1 MASVKKLSRDLF
13 SQSNLEVVVAM
24 HQTSYFQEISAQQR
38 AEKEAYT
45 KKKKTNEVNT
55 KLAVDR
61 QIQNFQ
67 VLPTNQA
74 NTQDVS
80 RPSPLAKV
88 SPEEA
93 LENVLG
99 PSADDLILEEP

>member
-1 MASVKKLSRDLF
+1 MASVKKLPRDLF

-24 HQTSYFQEISAQQR
+24 HQNSYFQEISAQQR
-38 AEKEAYT
+38 AGREAYT
-45 KKKKTNEVNT
+45 KKKKTNEVNR

-80 RPSPLAKV
+80 RPSRWPRSLQWK
-88 SPEEA
+88 
-93 LENVLG
+93 
-99 PSADDLILEEP
+99 PSKMCWDPQRMISF